1 MKLYIISFI
10 CLLCFLL
17 GGCNYLETEPGDVIT
32 GNRFWETANAV
43 ALEQYCNIYYP
54 KLIIGH
60 GDPNGWDS
68 GDMIKQE
75 YQSDNLLG
83 GGQNVYTFGQ
93 NSATTVNKNWDW

>member
-43 ALEQYCNIYYP
+43 ALEQIATY
-54 KLIIGH
+54 II
-60 GDPNGWDS
+60 
-68 GDMIKQE
+68 
-75 YQSDNLLG
+75 QS
-83 GGQNVYTFGQ
+83 
-93 NSATTVNKNWDW
+93 